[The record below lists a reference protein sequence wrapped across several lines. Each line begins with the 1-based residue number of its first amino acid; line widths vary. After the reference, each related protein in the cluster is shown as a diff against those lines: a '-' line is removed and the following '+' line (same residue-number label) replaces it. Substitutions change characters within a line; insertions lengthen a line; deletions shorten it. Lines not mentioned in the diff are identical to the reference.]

1 MDPLF
6 LLLISLGLGTDCFAV
21 SLAVGTG
28 RNISKIRIAA
38 ILALVFGGFQF
49 GMNVIGW
56 ATGEWLLPFI
66 SGFVYWI
73 VLILLAAIGVKMIYD
88 GLRGEEE
95 RMTAQISQAPTLL
108 ILAVATS
115 IDSLGVGFSFA
126 LLAIA
131 ILIPAFVIGT
141 VTALLSLIGVLL
153 GNRLTERFG
162 EGMEV
167 MGGIILIGL
176 GLRIWFE
183 NLSP

>member
-1 MDPLF
+1 
-6 LLLISLGLGTDCFAV
+6 
-21 SLAVGTG
+21 
-28 RNISKIRIAA
+28 
-38 ILALVFGGFQF
+38 
-49 GMNVIGW
+49 
-56 ATGEWLLPFI
+56 
-66 SGFVYWI
+66 
-73 VLILLAAIGVKMIYD
+73 
-88 GLRGEEE
+88 
-95 RMTAQISQAPTLL
+95 MTAQISQAPTLL